1 MPWEE
6 IEHTAD
12 AAFRVWADSL
22 EELLVEA
29 AKALFDL
36 ITDLDAV
43 EPREEVRIEVTEA
56 EDEVELLHDWLE
68 EIHFQHEVNGLLFS
82 EFEVDEL
89 ERTDDGW
96 RAAGTAKGEPYD
108 PDRHPFHTEVKA
120 ITYHNMRVERED
132 GRWVA
137 EYVVDL

>member
-12 AAFRVWADSL
+12 AAFRVWADTP
-22 EELLVEA
+22 EDLLVEA

-43 EPREEVRIEVTEA
+43 EPREEVEIEA
-56 EDEVELLHDWLE
+56 EGEDLVELLHDWLE
-68 EIHFQHEVNGLLFS
+68 EIHFRHEVDGMLFS
-82 EFEVDEL
+82 DFEVRELKEDE
-89 ERTDDGW
+89 DGW
-96 RAAGTAKGEPYD
+96 KVRGVARGEPYD

-120 ITYHNMRVERED
+120 VTYHNMRVEREN